1 MTVGRRHPA
10 DSGSLVMRHVGEQRL
25 EIHGGL
31 VNRFGEGREDG
42 SSPGVL
48 STVAWIGRR
57 GTAVVVR
64 TQGHRCRRAGCRG
77 SGHRWGPH
85 GGENEGG
92 RWSEM
97 AAVDEV
103 PSVEMMHDVGWLQ
116 GLFTA
121 AGSR

>member
-1 MTVGRRHPA
+1 VAAPDRFWLAGDEACGGTAASDPRRLGEPIWGR
-10 DSGSLVMRHVGEQRL
+10 SGGWELTGGAV
-25 EIHGGL
+25 HGG
-31 VNRFGEGREDG
+31 VDRPERNG
-42 SSPGVL
+42 
-48 STVAWIGRR
+48 
-57 GTAVVVR
+57 VVVR
-64 TQGHRCRRAGCRG
+64 TQGHRRRRAGCRG
-77 SGHRWGPH
+77 SGHRWGPR